1 MKKFGVVMLSGV
13 LLMSLSVGALA
24 VDIKFAHFYDP
35 MGGGALKENND
46 WIQET
51 MKGFMEANPDIKVTE
66 EIYQW
71 DQIDTKSIM
80 DFKANIPHDVML
92 SSPQLMPR
100 HGYVGDYADLSTYV
114 RQWPEE
120 QRKDFEWSP
129 VWMSGIQQG
138 KQIGIPTGTHTRL
151 TAYRRDFFEEAG
163 LDPNKPPTSLDEVVE
178 YAKKLTKDTNGDGEP
193 DQWGLGMFFGPSRA
207 TIELYFAPVIW
218 YFGGDLWDAN
228 IKKAIFASEA
238 GVKAAQWFYDL
249 IYTHK
254 VTPKYSVTGIYD
266 NVILNDFLE
275 GKTAMAWG
283 FGSYWIAKLEQQ
295 GFVQGI
301 YPATPEGKVIKADVF
316 VIPDIHQFT
325 NAWLISVHALS
336 QNVDASM
343 KFIEHFLQPERL
355 YTFPDAGLPIRLSL
369 WDKPE
374 FQTPF
379 YKTWLEAAKTGRSMP
394 GTGYYGELADTVS
407 AALQEILA
415 NQAPIAETLKKF
427 EDEYNNQY
435 AGE

>member
-1 MKKFGVVMLSGV
+1 MKKFGVVMLSG
-13 LLMSLSVGALA
+13 LLLLSLSVAALA

-100 HGYVGDYADLSTYV
+100 HGYVGDYADLGTYV
-114 RQWPEE
+114 IQWSDE
-120 QRKDFEWSP
+120 QRQDFAWSP

-178 YAKKLTKDTNGDGEP
+178 YAKKLTKDTNSDGEP

-228 IKKAIFASEA
+228 TQKAIFASEA
-238 GVKAAQWFYDL
+238 GVKAAQWLYDL
-249 IYTHK
+249 VYTHK
-254 VTPKYSVTGIYD
+254 VTPKYSVTGTYD

-283 FGSYWIAKLEQQ
+283 FGSYWITKLEQQ

-301 YPATPEGKVIKADVF
+301 YPATPEGKAIKADVF

-343 KFIEHFLQPERL
+343 KFIEYFLQPERL